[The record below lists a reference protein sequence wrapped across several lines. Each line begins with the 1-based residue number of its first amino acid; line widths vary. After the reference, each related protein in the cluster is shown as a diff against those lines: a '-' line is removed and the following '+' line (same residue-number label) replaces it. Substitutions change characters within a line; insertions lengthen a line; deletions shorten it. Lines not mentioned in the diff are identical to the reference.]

1 MMLVKVLQI
10 LFVLFRTFDASLIK
24 SVNDFPK
31 TEKLNYE
38 ALHQNWVHH
47 NVRLETIPLNGSSYS
62 SLPGYP
68 GYAGTYILKINLFPR
83 FQNVSNEYHTCA
95 IITCC

>member
-47 NVRLETIPLNGSSYS
+47 NVKLETIPINGSSYS
-62 SLPGYP
+62 YLPGYP
-68 GYAGTYILKINLFPR
+68 GYAGTKDYQLYTR
-83 FQNVSNEYHTCA
+83 FKQNF
-95 IITCC
+95 